1 MRVVLILI
9 LAGITSFE
17 VFQAVA
23 AAKKWNSYQSKI
35 IFDKN
40 PCPPNEQIIQI
51 VEHNPINDIN
61 IDSFMQVYG
70 FTQENMH
77 TQPLNKKLKKRSE
90 ILIEP
95 KKIAPEPP
103 KFKIK
108 INKTN

>member
-17 VFQAVA
+17 VFQAVV

-35 IFDKN
+35 LVEKN
-40 PCPPNEQIIQI
+40 PCPSNEQIIQI

-77 TQPLNKKLKKRSE
+77 SSPVRKKLKKKSE

-95 KKIAPEPP
+95 KKIVPEPP

-108 INKTN
+108 INKDN